1 MFMQL
6 EHLLLLLG
14 LIEKGAVSSVTVTKT
29 MIIVR
34 IKK

>member
-1 MFMQL
+1 MQT
-6 EHLLLLLG
+6 EHLLLLLE
-14 LIEKGAVSSVTVTKT
+14 LIEKGTISSVTVTKT